1 MAWHRLLYTLLLV
14 SHALTASP
22 TIMKFRASL
31 QIPRDV
37 REDSVAPE
45 KQSTPFKMSS
55 LRHKKSKPWINED
68 INEHDDLH
76 NASGKQDTQ
85 PAAATERPQTSRKQ
99 AMQDF
104 LRNTSSQ
111 LKATGSSLRASA
123 SSKRLPHRFPV
134 RKSSR
139 VAKQPNSKRN
149 SQMRVPNRN
158 SQQVRS
164 FEIKDDVIDRLMGP
178 DKPAMGRIQSDQFL
192 IKQRMR
198 ASSRNTSSTKIGPV
212 SPVTI
217 SSAHHT
223 DVQGQDRV
231 LGESEVENMFVGAPY
246 FNVVNEAGGA
256 GQYRPQVIFRGGH
269 VEESRRYGTD
279 YNPVGHQALEAST
292 LGLHRTKEGVD
303 KRGRP
308 HSIVSISGLEVA
320 AELPGDSLLEMPNM
334 LSVNGLD
341 LGTIG
346 FEHFLQ
352 LPIADSTILPDVPVF
367 FEKRILLYSE
377 PATLGLREMSL
388 ENLIDRLMELSD
400 LHAAQKNAELAQ
412 EPWNDEKIAEMGVAL
427 FARLLDG
434 ELGTTSAGTGDV
446 SLKTQIT
453 ALQRVLSERELWHD
467 FGQVEWRIRVGQL
480 LWAGQ
485 DVEAAQLDEQRQPS
499 ERDVLLLQLTLAAE
513 LSVRLQALKRLGLNS
528 TDQGAINAAQT
539 RKLQWDVVLARV
551 FLENLTISPNVR
563 QPTSTANK
571 RSSLFSTMSFFTARE
586 TDNDAEAVVQPL
598 LYPKNE
604 ALQLSGLLHFAEALQ
619 WPHAD
624 DVRTQL
630 EERLTKSDATGRI
643 RDDELNTAAWAER
656 PVSGVSVYATPL
668 SSPRFPPQ
676 TPGSTKRHSY
686 FGIGSLGSSPRQRP
700 GLSRMT
706 TAQSMQLLAA
716 TGPSHSRSA
725 SEVTAADDF
734 EVGGWLSRSWLAGL
748 VLPGEPASHFLIS
761 TLLEN
766 SPQALDVLGDAANL
780 YGGFIYKGRGFWSKM
795 CVVGRV
801 MAARAGAKECGGWVS
816 VLHDVAGDELQDGW
830 VDVAVKDLA
839 RDEIDKSRVRQPGL
853 VLAASDPLHGAEASS
868 LQHGDFTVPLDGL
881 PVMGN
886 EVTCHGLKF
895 VPGPGP
901 IHGTRADVAQ
911 LTFSSPINLKLARL
925 EVQLT
930 YDVHFVASYPCHP
943 QKPLPMSSKA
953 SSPVLAKPVDSPL
966 VPARKSSSPERP
978 NTKPILKATSEERP
992 VDSERTGS
1000 TGTLSLLD
1008 IEKALPPPPAH
1019 PLHKQYGYRILS
1031 VASLLSEPAKISDGK
1046 ADEVLILDCRGSE
1059 DLGLLARAWCAQTGV
1074 HAIVGKEGRTC
1085 LACCVREAKGLGVE
1099 VVIRI

>member
-1 MAWHRLLYTLLLV
+1 
-14 SHALTASP
+14 
-22 TIMKFRASL
+22 MKFRASF
-31 QIPRDV
+31 QIPRDG

-68 INEHDDLH
+68 INEHDDSH
-76 NASGKQDTQ
+76 NASGNQDAQ
-85 PAAATERPQTSRKQ
+85 PAVATERPQTSRKQ

-149 SQMRVPNRN
+149 SQMRVPNRH

-178 DKPAMGRIQSDQFL
+178 EKPAMGRIQSDQFL

-198 ASSRNTSSTKIGPV
+198 ASSRNTSSTKIGPG
-212 SPVTI
+212 
-217 SSAHHT
+217 
-223 DVQGQDRV
+223 QGRV
-231 LGESEVENMFVGAPY
+231 LSESEVEDMFVGAPY

-279 YNPVGHQALEAST
+279 YNPAGHQALEAST

-303 KRGRP
+303 KQGRP
-308 HSIVSISGLEVA
+308 QSMVSISGFAVA
-320 AELPGDSLLEMPNM
+320 AELPGDSLLEVPNM

-341 LGTIG
+341 VGTIG

-352 LPIADSTILPDVPVF
+352 LPIADSTILPDEPVF

-400 LHAAQKNAELAQ
+400 LHTAQQNAELAQ

-446 SLKTQIT
+446 SLKTQIA

-485 DVEAAQLDEQRQPS
+485 DVEAVQLDEQRQPS

-513 LSVRLQALKRLGLNS
+513 LSVRLQALKRLGLNP
-528 TDQGAINAAQT
+528 TEQGVINAAQT
-539 RKLQWDVVLARV
+539 RKLQWDIVLANV

-630 EERLTKSDATGRI
+630 EERLTKSDTTART
-643 RDDELNTAAWAER
+643 RDAELSTAAWTER

-686 FGIGSLGSSPRQRP
+686 FGIGSLGSSPRLRP

-725 SEVTAADDF
+725 SEDTAADGF

-766 SPQALDVLGDAANL
+766 SPQAIDVLGDAANL

-816 VLHDVAGDELQDGW
+816 VPHDAAGGELQDGW
-830 VDVAVKDLA
+830 VDVTVKDLA
-839 RDEIDKSRVRQPGL
+839 KDEIDKSRIQQP
-853 VLAASDPLHGAEASS
+853 VSAASDPLHGAEASS
-868 LQHGDFTVPLDGL
+868 LHHGDFTVPLDGL

-886 EVTCHGLKF
+886 EVTCHGLTLM
-895 VPGPGP
+895 PGPGA

-911 LTFSSPINLKLARL
+911 LTFSSPINPKLARL
-925 EVQLT
+925 EVQLS

-966 VPARKSSSPERP
+966 LPARKSSSPERP
-978 NTKPILKATSEERP
+978 STKPMLEAMSEEPP

-1019 PLHKQYGYRILS
+1019 PLHNQYRYRILS

-1074 HAIVGKEGRTC
+1074 HAVVGKEGRTC
-1085 LACCVREAKGLGVE
+1085 LACCVREAKGLGVG

>member
-1 MAWHRLLYTLLLV
+1 
-14 SHALTASP
+14 
-22 TIMKFRASL
+22 MKFRASF
-31 QIPRDV
+31 QIPRDG

-68 INEHDDLH
+68 INEQHDLH
-76 NASGKQDTQ
+76 NASGNQDAQ

-178 DKPAMGRIQSDQFL
+178 EKPAMGRIQSDQFL

-212 SPVTI
+212 SPMTS

-231 LGESEVENMFVGAPY
+231 LGESEVEDMFAGAPY
-246 FNVVNEAGGA
+246 FNVVNETGGA

-269 VEESRRYGTD
+269 VEENRRYGTD
-279 YNPVGHQALEAST
+279 YNPAGHQTLEAST
-292 LGLHRTKEGVD
+292 LGLHRTKGVD
-303 KRGRP
+303 KQGRP
-308 HSIVSISGLEVA
+308 QSMLSTSGFAVA
-320 AELPGDSLLEMPNM
+320 AELPGDSLLEVPNM

-341 LGTIG
+341 VGTIG

-352 LPIADSTILPDVPVF
+352 LPIADSTILPDEPVF

-388 ENLIDRLMELSD
+388 ENLMDRLVELSD

-412 EPWNDEKIAEMGVAL
+412 ESWNEEKIAEMGVAL

-467 FGQVEWRIRVGQL
+467 FDQVEWRIRVGQL

-513 LSVRLQALKRLGLNS
+513 LSVRLQALKRLGLS
-528 TDQGAINAAQT
+528 PTEKGAINAAQT
-539 RKLQWDVVLARV
+539 RKLQWDIVLANV

-586 TDNDAEAVVQPL
+586 SDNDAEAVVQPL

-624 DVRTQL
+624 DVRAQL
-630 EERLTKSDATGRI
+630 EERLTKSDTTART
-643 RDDELNTAAWAER
+643 RDAELSTAAWSER

-686 FGIGSLGSSPRQRP
+686 FGIGSLGSSPRLRP
-700 GLSRMT
+700 GLCRMT

-716 TGPSHSRSA
+716 TGPSHSRLA
-725 SEVTAADDF
+725 SEDTAADGF
-734 EVGGWLSRSWLAGL
+734 
-748 VLPGEPASHFLIS
+748 EPASHFLIS

-766 SPQALDVLGDAANL
+766 SPQAIDVLGDAANL
-780 YGGFIYKGRGFWSKM
+780 YGGFIYKGTWFWSKM

-801 MAARAGAKECGGWVS
+801 MAARAAARECGGWVS
-816 VLHDVAGDELQDGW
+816 VPHDVSGDDLQDGW
-830 VDVAVKDLA
+830 VDIAVKDLA
-839 RDEIDKSRVRQPGL
+839 KDEIDKSRIQQPGL
-853 VLAASDPLHGAEASS
+853 VSAASDPSHGAEASS
-868 LQHGDFTVPLDGL
+868 LQRGDFTVPLDGL

-895 VPGPGP
+895 VPGPDP
-901 IHGTRADVAQ
+901 IHGARADVAQ
-911 LTFSSPINLKLARL
+911 LTFSSPINPKLARL

-943 QKPLPMSSKA
+943 QKPPPMSSKA

-978 NTKPILKATSEERP
+978 STKAMLKATSEERP

-1000 TGTLSLLD
+1000 TGSLSLLD

-1019 PLHKQYGYRILS
+1019 PLHKQYRYRILS
-1031 VASLLSEPAKISDGK
+1031 VASLLSEPAKISGAK

>member
-1 MAWHRLLYTLLLV
+1 
-14 SHALTASP
+14 
-22 TIMKFRASL
+22 MKFRASF
-31 QIPRDV
+31 QIPRDG

-68 INEHDDLH
+68 IKEHDDLH
-76 NASGKQDTQ
+76 NAFGNQDAQ

-158 SQQVRS
+158 SQRVRS
-164 FEIKDDVIDRLMGP
+164 FEAKDDVIDRLMGP
-178 DKPAMGRIQSDQFL
+178 EKPAMGRIQSDQFL

-198 ASSRNTSSTKIGPV
+198 ASSRNTSSTKVGPV
-212 SPVTI
+212 SPMTS

-231 LGESEVENMFVGAPY
+231 LGESEVEDMFVGAPC

-256 GQYRPQVIFRGGH
+256 AQYRPQVIFRGGN

-279 YNPVGHQALEAST
+279 YNPAGHQALEAST

-303 KRGRP
+303 KQGRP
-308 HSIVSISGLEVA
+308 QSMVSISGFAVA
-320 AELPGDSLLEMPNM
+320 AELPGDSLLEVPNM

-341 LGTIG
+341 VGTIG

-352 LPIADSTILPDVPVF
+352 LSIADSTILPDEPVF

-400 LHAAQKNAELAQ
+400 LHAARKNAELAQ

-446 SLKTQIT
+446 SLKTQIA

-513 LSVRLQALKRLGLNS
+513 LSVRLQALKRLGLNP
-528 TDQGAINAAQT
+528 TEQGAINAAQT
-539 RKLQWDVVLARV
+539 RKLQWDVVLANV

-586 TDNDAEAVVQPL
+586 SDNDVEAVVQPL

-624 DVRTQL
+624 DVRAQL
-630 EERLTKSDATGRI
+630 EERLTKSDTTART
-643 RDDELNTAAWAER
+643 RDAELSTAAWSER

-686 FGIGSLGSSPRQRP
+686 FGIGSLGSSPRLRP
-700 GLSRMT
+700 GLSSMT

-725 SEVTAADDF
+725 SEDTAADGF

-766 SPQALDVLGDAANL
+766 SPQAIDVLGDAANL

-801 MAARAGAKECGGWVS
+801 MAARAGAKECGW
-816 VLHDVAGDELQDGW
+816 L
-830 VDVAVKDLA
+830 AVKDLA
-839 RDEIDKSRVRQPGL
+839 KDEINKSRIQQPGL
-853 VLAASDPLHGAEASS
+853 VSAASDPLHGADASS
-868 LQHGDFTVPLDGL
+868 PQHGDFTVPLDGL

-886 EVTCHGLKF
+886 EVTCRGLTLM
-895 VPGPGP
+895 PGPGA

-911 LTFSSPINLKLARL
+911 LTFSSPINPKLAKL
-925 EVQLT
+925 EVQMT
-930 YDVHFVASYPCHP
+930 YDVHFVAAYPCHP
-943 QKPLPMSSKA
+943 QKPPLMSSKA
-953 SSPVLAKPVDSPL
+953 SSPVIAKPVDSPL
-966 VPARKSSSPERP
+966 VPARKSSPERP
-978 NTKPILKATSEERP
+978 STKPMLKAPSEERP

-1019 PLHKQYGYRILS
+1019 PLHKQYRYRILS

-1085 LACCVREAKGLGVE
+1085 LACCVREARGLGVG
-1099 VVIRI
+1099 VVIRTG

>member
-1 MAWHRLLYTLLLV
+1 MAWHMLLYTLLLV
-14 SHALTASP
+14 SHDLTASS
-22 TIMKFRASL
+22 TIMKFRASF
-31 QIPRDV
+31 QIPRDG
-37 REDSVAPE
+37 REDTIAPE

-55 LRHKKSKPWINED
+55 LRHKKSKPWINEG
-68 INEHDDLH
+68 INEHGDLH
-76 NASGKQDTQ
+76 NASGNQDAQ
-85 PAAATERPQTSRKQ
+85 PAPATERPQTSRKQ

-123 SSKRLPHRFPV
+123 SSKRLPHRFPI

-149 SQMRVPNRN
+149 SQMRVPTRN

-164 FEIKDDVIDRLMGP
+164 FEIKDDVIDRLMRSE
-178 DKPAMGRIQSDQFL
+178 KPAMGRIQSDQFL

-212 SPVTI
+212 SPVTS

-231 LGESEVENMFVGAPY
+231 LGESEVEDMFIGAPC
-246 FNVVNEAGGA
+246 FNVVNGAGGA
-256 GQYRPQVIFRGGH
+256 GQYRPQVIFWGGH

-279 YNPVGHQALEAST
+279 YNPAGHQALVAST

-303 KRGRP
+303 KQGRP
-308 HSIVSISGLEVA
+308 QSMVSISGFAVA
-320 AELPGDSLLEMPNM
+320 AELLGDSLLEVPNM

-341 LGTIG
+341 VGTIG

-352 LPIADSTILPDVPVF
+352 LPIADSTILPDEPVF

-388 ENLIDRLMELSD
+388 EILIDRLMELSD

-412 EPWNDEKIAEMGVAL
+412 EPWNEEKIAEMGVAL

-434 ELGTTSAGTGDV
+434 ELGTTRAGTGDV

-485 DVEAAQLDEQRQPS
+485 DVEAVQLDEQRQPS

-513 LSVRLQALKRLGLNS
+513 LSVRLQASKRLGLNP
-528 TDQGAINAAQT
+528 TEQGAINAAQT
-539 RKLQWDVVLARV
+539 RKLQWDVVLAKV
-551 FLENLTISPNVR
+551 FLENLNISPNVR

-586 TDNDAEAVVQPL
+586 TDNDAEAVQPL
-598 LYPKNE
+598 LYPRNK

-630 EERLTKSDATGRI
+630 EERLTKSDTTART
-643 RDDELNTAAWAER
+643 RDAELSTAAWAER
-656 PVSGVSVYATPL
+656 PVSGISVYATPL

-686 FGIGSLGSSPRQRP
+686 FGIGSLGSSPRLRP
-700 GLSRMT
+700 RLSRMT

-716 TGPSHSRSA
+716 TGPSHSRST
-725 SEVTAADDF
+725 SEDTAADGF

-766 SPQALDVLGDAANL
+766 SPQAIDVLGDAANL

-816 VLHDVAGDELQDGW
+816 VPHDVAGGDLQDSW
-830 VDVAVKDLA
+830 VDVTVKDLA
-839 RDEIDKSRVRQPGL
+839 KDEIDKSRIQQPGL
-853 VLAASDPLHGAEASS
+853 VSAASDPLHGADAPS

-886 EVTCHGLKF
+886 EVTCHGLTLM
-895 VPGPGP
+895 PGPGA

-911 LTFSSPINLKLARL
+911 LTFSSPINPKLARL
-925 EVQLT
+925 EVRLT

-943 QKPLPMSSKA
+943 QKPPPISSKA
-953 SSPVLAKPVDSPL
+953 SSPVLAKLVDSPL

-978 NTKPILKATSEERP
+978 STKPMLRAPSEERP

-1019 PLHKQYGYRILS
+1019 PLHKQYRYRILS

-1046 ADEVLILDCRGSE
+1046 AEEVLILDCRGSE

-1085 LACCVREAKGLGVE
+1085 LACCVREARGLGVG
-1099 VVIRI
+1099 VIIRT